1 MFCNQSRFDLPTAIV
16 TESIFNQLVDSAQ
29 TRWLT
34 SEHRRLRE
42 ALANSSPKFLAEPSG
57 KAERGEV
64 RRGLRSAE
72 GRLLP
77 EGRKNEVRRG
87 LRSAEGRL
95 LPEGRKNDG
104 ISTSVQTTPTP
115 PNSGGEKNTLLDQW
129 ANDENFIKFCQGQ
142 EASRKRGAGG
152 KTKGE
157 IFKALTIDKK
167 LQTYCDNLKK
177 SLPFVI
183 FIATYIETASASGKL
198 GCWRKQAACRLNG
211 LCVIDFD
218 HIEGDCRAVW
228 EEAYAKLSDK
238 DKSRIL
244 LVYITPSG
252 HGLKVVF
259 MADVAVG
266 NLIDNQKDF
275 SKKLGLNPDEACKD
289 ASRGAFLTTREDII
303 LLDERIFTYE
313 NPAFGEK
320 YNELYHA
327 GKSQPTDLFTTTM
340 TTKTTDAVNGG
351 NNLACGEGKKFSPCE
366 RPEVERSKLSELSS
380 KQEPELSYNGVPYVK
395 IIEAWLDGKD
405 LTNKRHDTLVE
416 LANHLRYLVG
426 KNAKKIEEVV
436 MSLPWVQDLAAE
448 GEDVAG
454 TVSSVMGWRYN
465 ERMPDRLREA
475 LGKVGALDSPPKLGG
490 VRGGLRSAEGRLLPE
505 GRKNNGIS
513 EAVQTTP
520 PDGTPPNLGGEKDT
534 DIYAMLPL
542 DKWAEELQEMAE
554 FYPCMKE
561 LFLNAHPHKLPAILF
576 SSAAL
581 FGTLM
586 TRAYYHFWYEPEIVR
601 RLNYCIFIIGDPGA
615 GKNVIEKFYFK
626 IADPMIQADQCLIDA
641 VNRYKDGRT
650 ERTTSTKA
658 QKGDALKK
666 PVVGIRVHPART
678 ATGEFIRHMLAAVEN
693 VQGTPMNLHMFSF
706 DSELDNVTK
715 NNKGGDWK
723 DREILELKAFHNE
736 QDGQMYANQE
746 SITGMF
752 NVFWNFIYTGTP
764 YALHRKV
771 NQRNFG
777 TGMSTR
783 LAVIPLP
790 DKGMAQR
797 HQKRDPSA
805 NETLRTWAYR
815 LDRVEGEIPIEP
827 LNDETYDWQSSR
839 LEIAEFNGDKADRTL
854 LKRIPYYGIGVS
866 LPFILMRHWDEWQES
881 KTLTMDDTDKRLC
894 RLAMEIQYKCQ
905 QFFFG
910 EMAFNYFADQNKE
923 FVVRRRTTRYDDC
936 YRKLPDEFKTQQFMD
951 CFGCSNATAA
961 RSISRFKEDGIIE
974 NVKFGVYKKI
984 LMELP

>member
-1 MFCNQSRFDLPTAIV
+1 MFCYQRSFGLPTEVIT
-16 TESIFNQLVDSAQ
+16 TEQFRALIRAPRTLKLVKEA
-29 TRWLT
+29 
-34 SEHRRLRE
+34 RE
-42 ALANSSPKFLAEPSG
+42 ALARGDKNTYDCKKKGLPFVIFIATYDESDKVFENKQTGEKTTKRGRWRNQKFCRLNGLCVIDFDHVDEGVQTEGSSPKFLDEPSG

-64 RRGLRSAE
+64 RRGLNA
-72 GRLLP
+72 GNA
-77 EGRKNEVRRG
+77 G
-87 LRSAEGRL
+87 
-95 LPEGRKNDG
+95 
-104 ISTSVQTTPTP
+104 VQTTPTP
-115 PNSGGEKNTLLDQW
+115 PNLGGERLREIW
-129 ANDENFIKFCQGQ
+129 A
-142 EASRKRGAGG
+142 
-152 KTKGE
+152 
-157 IFKALTIDKK
+157 
-167 LQTYCDNLKK
+167 
-177 SLPFVI
+177 
-183 FIATYIETASASGKL
+183 
-198 GCWRKQAACRLNG
+198 
-211 LCVIDFD
+211 
-218 HIEGDCRAVW
+218 
-228 EEAYAKLSDK
+228 EAYAKLSDE
-238 DKSRIL
+238 DKARVL
-244 LVYITPSG
+244 FVFITPSG

-259 MADVAVG
+259 MADVNVG

-275 SKKLGLNPDEACKD
+275 SAKLGLNPDESCKD
-289 ASRGAFLTTREDII
+289 GSRGAFLTTSDDII
-303 LLDERIFTYE
+303 FIDEEKLFTYE
-313 NPAFGEK
+313 NEEFGKK
-320 YNELYHA
+320 YNDSYRSGH
-327 GKSQPTDLFTTTM
+327 SQPTVRPAGSAVAGSHSGQSSHDTGG
-340 TTKTTDAVNGG
+340 KNPDAGAVMI
-351 NNLACGEGKKFSPCE
+351 
-366 RPEVERSKLSELSS
+366 
-380 KQEPELSYNGVPYVK
+380 YNGVPYVK
-395 IIEAWLDGKD
+395 IIEAWLDGVNLDKNRHNT
-405 LTNKRHDTLVE
+405 LTE
-416 LANHLRYLVG
+416 LASHLRYLIG
-426 KNAKKIEEVV
+426 RNPKKITEVV
-436 MSLPWVQDLAAE
+436 MSLPWVKDLAAE

-490 VRGGLRSAEGRLLPE
+490 VRGGLNAGNA
-505 GRKNNGIS
+505 G
-513 EAVQTTP
+513 VQTTP

-561 LFLNAHPHKLPAILF
+561 LFLNAHPHKMPAILF

-626 IADPMIQADQCLIDA
+626 IADPIIQSDQGLIDA

-693 VQGTPMNLHMFSF
+693 VQGIPMNLHMFSF

-723 DREILELKAFHNE
+723 DREVLELKAFHNE

-827 LNDETYDWQSSR
+827 LNDETFDWQSSR

-923 FVVRRRTTRYDDC
+923 FVVRRRTTRFDDC
-936 YRKLPDEFKTQQFMD
+936 YRKLPDEFKTQQMMD
-951 CFGCSNATAA
+951 SFQCSQPTA
-961 RSISRFKEDGIIE
+961 SRNITRFLQDGIIE
-974 NVKFGVYKKI
+974 RIAHGTYRK
-984 LMELP
+984 LLQELP

>member
-1 MFCNQSRFDLPTAIV
+1 MFCNQQRFDLPTAIV
-16 TESIFNQLVDSAQ
+16 TAAIFNNLVDSAQ
-29 TRWLT
+29 TKWLT
-34 SEHRRLRE
+34 NEHRKLRE
-42 ALANSSPKFLAEPSG
+42 ALPSILEGDAELLA
-57 KAERGEV
+57 
-64 RRGLRSAE
+64 
-72 GRLLP
+72 
-77 EGRKNEVRRG
+77 
-87 LRSAEGRL
+87 
-95 LPEGRKNDG
+95 
-104 ISTSVQTTPTP
+104 
-115 PNSGGEKNTLLDQW
+115 QW

-142 EASRKRGAGG
+142 EASRKKAAGG

-157 IFKALTIDKK
+157 VFKALTLEKK

-228 EEAYAKLSDK
+228 EEAYAKLSDE
-238 DKSRIL
+238 DKARIL

-252 HGLKVVF
+252 HGLKVIF
-259 MADVAVG
+259 IADINY
-266 NLIDNQKDF
+266 NLIDNQKVF
-275 SKKLGLNPDEACKD
+275 AEKLGLTNIDEVCRD
-289 ASRGAFLTTREDII
+289 ASRGAFLTTREDILFI
-303 LLDERIFTYE
+303 NENELFTYE
-313 NPAFGEK
+313 NKEFGEK
-320 YNELYHA
+320 YNSQYHA
-327 GKSQPTDLFTTTM
+327 GHSQPTLNFTES
-340 TTKTTDAVNGG
+340 DSGNRGVSAVQTAGENQQCVSGGDGG
-351 NNLACGEGKKFSPCE
+351 NVRDAESLM
-366 RPEVERSKLSELSS
+366 
-380 KQEPELSYNGVPYVK
+380 YNGVPYAK
-395 IIEAWLDGKD
+395 IIEAWLDGVNLNKNRHNT
-405 LTNKRHDTLVE
+405 LTE
-416 LANHLRYLVG
+416 LASHLRYLIG
-426 KNAKKIEEVV
+426 KNPKKITEVV

-465 ERMPDRLREA
+465 ERKPDRLREA
-475 LGKVGALDSPPKLGG
+475 LEKVGALEQKTSVSTGAAD
-490 VRGGLRSAEGRLLPE
+490 
-505 GRKNNGIS
+505 
-513 EAVQTTP
+513 
-520 PDGTPPNLGGEKDT
+520 
-534 DIYAMLPL
+534 DIYAAMPL
-542 DKWAEELQEMAE
+542 DKWAEELQEMAQY
-554 FYPCMKE
+554 YPCMRE

-586 TRAYYHFWYEPEIVR
+586 TRAYYHFWYEPEIIR
-601 RLNYCIFIIGDPGA
+601 RLNYCVFIIGDPGA
-615 GKNVIEKFYFK
+615 GKNIVEKFYKK

-658 QKGDALKK
+658 QKGEALKR

-678 ATGEFIRHMLAAVEN
+678 ATGEFIRHMQAAVEN
-693 VQGTPMNLHMFSF
+693 IQGHPMNLHMFSF
-706 DSELDNVTK
+706 DAELDNVTK

-736 QDGQMYANQE
+736 EDGQMYANQE

-790 DKGMAQR
+790 DKGLAKR
-797 HQKRDPSA
+797 HQQVNPDA

-815 LDRVEGEIPIEP
+815 LDKVEGEIPVEP
-827 LNDETYDWQSSR
+827 LNDETYDWQSSH

-923 FVVRRRTTRYDDC
+923 FVQRRRTGRYEEC
-936 YRKLPDEFKTQQFMD
+936 FRKLPDEFKTQQFMD
-951 CFGCSNATAA
+951 G
-961 RSISRFKEDGIIE
+961 
-974 NVKFGVYKKI
+974 FGVSQSAAQRAIARLQQDQLIERVKYGVYRKV
-984 LMELP
+984 LQELP

>member
-1 MFCNQSRFDLPTAIV
+1 MFCYQRSFGLPTEVIT
-16 TESIFNQLVDSAQ
+16 TEQFRALIRAPRTLKLVKEA
-29 TRWLT
+29 
-34 SEHRRLRE
+34 RE
-42 ALANSSPKFLAEPSG
+42 ALA
-57 KAERGEV
+57 RGDK
-64 RRGLRSAE
+64 SAYDN
-72 GRLLP
+72 
-77 EGRKNEVRRG
+77 K
-87 LRSAEGRL
+87 
-95 LPEGRKNDG
+95 K
-104 ISTSVQTTPTP
+104 
-115 PNSGGEKNTLLDQW
+115 
-129 ANDENFIKFCQGQ
+129 
-142 EASRKRGAGG
+142 
-152 KTKGE
+152 KG
-157 IFKALTIDKK
+157 
-167 LQTYCDNLKK
+167 
-177 SLPFVI
+177 LPFVI
-183 FIATYIETASASGKL
+183 FIATYDESDKKFENKQTGEETTKR
-198 GCWRKQAACRLNG
+198 GCWRNQKFCRLNG

-218 HIEGDCRAVW
+218 HVDEGVQTTPTPPRSALPLGSSKNLGGERLREIW
-228 EEAYAKLSDK
+228 AEAYAKLSDE
-238 DKSRIL
+238 DKARVL
-244 LVYITPSG
+244 FVFITPSG

-259 MADVAVG
+259 MADVNVG

-275 SKKLGLNPDEACKD
+275 SAKLGLNPDESCKD
-289 ASRGAFLTTREDII
+289 GSRGAFLTTSDDII
-303 LLDERIFTYE
+303 FIDEEKLFTYE
-313 NPAFGEK
+313 DKSFGEK
-320 YNELYHA
+320 YNAEYRA
-327 GKSQPTDLFTTTM
+327 GHSQPTLS
-340 TTKTTDAVNGG
+340 GRILPLSRGSQRGSEQG
-351 NNLACGEGKKFSPCE
+351 N
-366 RPEVERSKLSELSS
+366 
-380 KQEPELSYNGVPYVK
+380 
-395 IIEAWLDGKD
+395 IEAD
-405 LTNKRHDTLVE
+405 
-416 LANHLRYLVG
+416 
-426 KNAKKIEEVV
+426 
-436 MSLPWVQDLAAE
+436 
-448 GEDVAG
+448 
-454 TVSSVMGWRYN
+454 
-465 ERMPDRLREA
+465 
-475 LGKVGALDSPPKLGG
+475 
-490 VRGGLRSAEGRLLPE
+490 
-505 GRKNNGIS
+505 
-513 EAVQTTP
+513 QTTP
-520 PDGTPPNLGGEKDT
+520 PDGTPPRSALPLGSSKNSGGEKDTYHGVPYGKIVEAWLDGKKVEPGDRHRTSLCLADHLRYITDNDPVLIERILREVPFVAEIVKERNEDVAATVKSAREYKMYKSMPKKLSEALEKAGVKEADQTTPDPSYSGGEKDT

-554 FYPCMKE
+554 YYPCMKE
-561 LFLNAHPHKLPAILF
+561 LFQNAHPHKMPAILF

-626 IADPMIQADQCLIDA
+626 IADPMIQADQGLIDA

-650 ERTTSTKA
+650 ERSTSTKA

-678 ATGEFIRHMLAAVEN
+678 ATGEFIRHMLAAVET
-693 VQGTPMNLHMFSF
+693 VQGQPMNLHMFSF

-723 DREILELKAFHNE
+723 DREVLELKAFHNE
-736 QDGQMYANQE
+736 QDGQMYGNQE

-827 LNDETYDWQSSR
+827 LNDETFDWQSSR

-923 FVVRRRTTRYDDC
+923 FVVRRRTTRFDDC
-936 YRKLPDEFKTQQFMD
+936 YRKLPDEFKTQQMMD
-951 CFGCSNATAA
+951 SFQCSQPTA
-961 RSISRFKEDGIIE
+961 SRNITRFLQDGIIE
-974 NVKFGVYKKI
+974 RIAHGTYRK
-984 LMELP
+984 LLQELP

>member
-16 TESIFNQLVDSAQ
+16 TASIFNQLVDSAQ
-29 TRWLT
+29 TKWLT
-34 SEHRRLRE
+34 TQHRKLRE
-42 ALANSSPKFLAEPSG
+42 ALPSI
-57 KAERGEV
+57 
-64 RRGLRSAE
+64 LE
-72 GRLLP
+72 GDTELL
-77 EGRKNEVRRG
+77 N
-87 LRSAEGRL
+87 
-95 LPEGRKNDG
+95 
-104 ISTSVQTTPTP
+104 
-115 PNSGGEKNTLLDQW
+115 QW
-129 ANDENFIKFCQGQ
+129 AQDENFIKFCQGQ
-142 EASRKRGAGG
+142 EANKKKVAGG

-157 IFKALTIDKK
+157 AFQALTLEKK

-183 FIATYIETASASGKL
+183 FIATYVETASASGKL

-228 EEAYAKLSDK
+228 AEAYAKLSDE
-238 DKSRIL
+238 DKARIL

-259 MADVAVG
+259 KADVNVG

-275 SKKLGLNPDEACKD
+275 SAKLGLNPDEACKD

-303 LLDERIFTYE
+303 LINEEILFTYE
-313 NPAFGEK
+313 NEEFGKK
-320 YNELYHA
+320 YNDSYHA
-327 GKSQPTDLFTTTM
+327 GHSQPTSSSPKIGEVRRGLNEGISGDCSDPQPPNL
-340 TTKTTDAVNGG
+340 GG
-351 NNLACGEGKKFSPCE
+351 LC
-366 RPEVERSKLSELSS
+366 
-380 KQEPELSYNGVPYVK
+380 YNGVPYTK

-436 MSLPWVQDLAAE
+436 MQLPWVQDLAAE
-448 GEDVAG
+448 GENVKSTVA
-454 TVSSVMGWRYN
+454 SVIDFKYY
-465 ERMPDRLREA
+465 ERMPKKMREA
-475 LGKVGALDSPPKLGG
+475 LERLGASSNP
-490 VRGGLRSAEGRLLPE
+490 
-505 GRKNNGIS
+505 
-513 EAVQTTP
+513 Q
-520 PDGTPPNLGGEKDT
+520 PPNLGGSGAAD

-542 DKWAEELQEMAE
+542 DKWAEELKEMAE
-554 FYPCMKE
+554 VYPCMKE
-561 LFLNAHPHKLPAILF
+561 LFLNLHPHKLAAVFF

-586 TRAYYHFWYEPEIVR
+586 TRAWYHFWYEPETVR

-615 GKNVIEKFYFK
+615 GKNIVEKFYKK
-626 IADPMIQADQCLIDA
+626 IADPIIQADQCLIDA
-641 VNRYKDGRT
+641 VNRYKECRT
-650 ERTTSTKA
+650 ERSTSTKA
-658 QKGDALKK
+658 QKGDALKR

-678 ATGEFIRHMLAAVEN
+678 ATGEFIRHMNAAVET
-693 VQGTPMNLHMFSF
+693 VQGQPLNLHMFSF
-706 DSELDNVTK
+706 DAELDNVTK
-715 NNKGGDWK
+715 QNKGGDWK
-723 DREILELKAFHNE
+723 DREIMELKAFHNE
-736 QDGQMYANQE
+736 EEGQMYANQE
-746 SITGMF
+746 SYTGMF
-752 NVFWNFIYTGTP
+752 NVYWNFIYTGTP

-790 DKGMAQR
+790 DKGLADR
-797 HQKRDPSA
+797 HQQVYPNA

-827 LNDETYDWQSSR
+827 LNDETFDWQSSH

-866 LPFILMRHWDEWQES
+866 LPFILMRHWEEWQES
-881 KTLTMDDTDKRLC
+881 KTLTMDDKDKRLC
-894 RLAMEIQYKCQ
+894 RLAMEIQYRCQ
-905 QFFFG
+905 QFYFG

-923 FVVRRRTTRYDDC
+923 FVVRRRTTRFDDC
-936 YRKLPDEFKTQQFMD
+936 YRKLPDEFKTQQMMD
-951 CFGCSNATAA
+951 SFQCSQPTA
-961 RSISRFKEDGIIE
+961 SRNINRFLQDGIIE
-974 NVKFGVYKKI
+974 RIAHGLYRKI
-984 LMELP
+984 LQELP

>member
-1 MFCNQSRFDLPTAIV
+1 MFCNQQRFDLPTAIV
-16 TESIFNQLVDSAQ
+16 TAAIFNDLVDSAQ
-29 TRWLT
+29 TKWLT
-34 SEHRRLRE
+34 NEHRKLRE
-42 ALANSSPKFLAEPSG
+42 ALPSILEGDAELLA
-57 KAERGEV
+57 
-64 RRGLRSAE
+64 
-72 GRLLP
+72 
-77 EGRKNEVRRG
+77 
-87 LRSAEGRL
+87 
-95 LPEGRKNDG
+95 
-104 ISTSVQTTPTP
+104 
-115 PNSGGEKNTLLDQW
+115 QW

-142 EASRKRGAGG
+142 EASRKKAAGG

-157 IFKALTIDKK
+157 VFKALTIEKK

-198 GCWRKQAACRLNG
+198 GCWRKQASCRLNG

-228 EEAYAKLSDK
+228 EGAYNKLSDE
-238 DKSRIL
+238 DKARIL

-275 SKKLGLNPDEACKD
+275 SAKLGLNPDEACKD

-320 YNELYHA
+320 YNERYHQ

-340 TTKTTDAVNGG
+340 TTKTTDAASGG
-351 NNLACGEGKKFSPCE
+351 NSLASSEDE
-366 RPEVERSKLSELSS
+366 KLSELSS
-380 KQEPELSYNGVPYVK
+380 KQEPELLYNGVPYVK

-416 LANHLRYLVG
+416 LANHLRYLCG

-436 MSLPWVQDLAAE
+436 MQLAWVQDLAAE
-448 GEDVAG
+448 GEN
-454 TVSSVMGWRYN
+454 VSSTVASVIDFKYY
-465 ERMPDRLREA
+465 ERMPKKMREA
-475 LGKVGALDSPPKLGG
+475 LEKVGALEQK
-490 VRGGLRSAEGRLLPE
+490 
-505 GRKNNGIS
+505 IS
-513 EAVQTTP
+513 DAAGAA
-520 PDGTPPNLGGEKDT
+520 D
-534 DIYAMLPL
+534 DIYAQLPL

-586 TRAYYHFWYEPEIVR
+586 TRAYYHFWYEPEIIR
-601 RLNYCIFIIGDPGA
+601 RLNYCVFIIGDPGA
-615 GKNVIEKFYFK
+615 GKNIVEKFYKK

-658 QKGDALKK
+658 QKGEALKR

-678 ATGEFIRHMLAAVEN
+678 ATGEFIRHMQAAVEN
-693 VQGTPMNLHMFSF
+693 IQGHPMNLHMFSF
-706 DSELDNVTK
+706 DAELDNVTK

-736 QDGQMYANQE
+736 EDGQMYANQE

-797 HQKRDPSA
+797 HQKVDPNS
-805 NETLRTWAYR
+805 NEALRTWAYR
-815 LDRVEGEIPIEP
+815 LDKVEGEIPIEP
-827 LNDETYDWQSSR
+827 LNDETYDWQSSH

-866 LPFILMRHWDEWQES
+866 LPFILMRHWEEWQES

-923 FVVRRRTTRYDDC
+923 FVQRRRTGRYEEC
-936 YRKLPDEFKTQQFMD
+936 FRKLPDEFKTQQFMD
-951 CFGCSNATAA
+951 GFGISQSAA
-961 RSISRFKEDGIIE
+961 QRAITRLQQDQLIE
-974 NVKFGVYKKI
+974 RVKYGVYRKV
-984 LMELP
+984 LQELP

>member
-1 MFCNQSRFDLPTAIV
+1 MTRIRQG
-16 TESIFNQLVDSAQ
+16 FN
-29 TRWLT
+29 
-34 SEHRRLRE
+34 
-42 ALANSSPKFLAEPSG
+42 
-57 KAERGEV
+57 
-64 RRGLRSAE
+64 
-72 GRLLP
+72 
-77 EGRKNEVRRG
+77 
-87 LRSAEGRL
+87 
-95 LPEGRKNDG
+95 
-104 ISTSVQTTPTP
+104 
-115 PNSGGEKNTLLDQW
+115 
-129 ANDENFIKFCQGQ
+129 
-142 EASRKRGAGG
+142 
-152 KTKGE
+152 
-157 IFKALTIDKK
+157 
-167 LQTYCDNLKK
+167 
-177 SLPFVI
+177 
-183 FIATYIETASASGKL
+183 
-198 GCWRKQAACRLNG
+198 
-211 LCVIDFD
+211 
-218 HIEGDCRAVW
+218 
-228 EEAYAKLSDK
+228 KLSDE
-238 DKSRIL
+238 DKARIL

-259 MADVAVG
+259 MADGNVG

-275 SKKLGLNPDEACKD
+275 SAKLGLNPDEACKD

-320 YNELYHA
+320 YNEQYHA
-327 GKSQPTDLFTTTM
+327 GKSQSTDLFTTTM
-340 TTKTTDAVNGG
+340 TTKTTSA
-351 NNLACGEGKKFSPCE
+351 AES
-366 RPEVERSKLSELSS
+366 
-380 KQEPELSYNGVPYVK
+380 ELSYNGVPYVK

-436 MSLPWVQDLAAE
+436 MQLPWVQDLAAE
-448 GEDVAG
+448 GEN
-454 TVSSVMGWRYN
+454 VSSTVASVIDFKYHEW
-465 ERMPDRLREA
+465 MPKKMKEA
-475 LGKVGALDSPPKLGG
+475 LRKVGAVD
-490 VRGGLRSAEGRLLPE
+490 
-505 GRKNNGIS
+505 
-513 EAVQTTP
+513 QTTP

-554 FYPCMKE
+554 YYPCMKE

-626 IADPMIQADQCLIDA
+626 IADPIIQSDQCLIDA

-723 DREILELKAFHNE
+723 DREILELKSFHNE

-764 YALHRKV
+764 YALHD
-771 NQRNFG
+771 
-777 TGMSTR
+777 ST
-783 LAVIPLP
+783 A
-790 DKGMAQR
+790 
-797 HQKRDPSA
+797 
-805 NETLRTWAYR
+805 
-815 LDRVEGEIPIEP
+815 
-827 LNDETYDWQSSR
+827 
-839 LEIAEFNGDKADRTL
+839 
-854 LKRIPYYGIGVS
+854 
-866 LPFILMRHWDEWQES
+866 
-881 KTLTMDDTDKRLC
+881 
-894 RLAMEIQYKCQ
+894 
-905 QFFFG
+905 
-910 EMAFNYFADQNKE
+910 
-923 FVVRRRTTRYDDC
+923 
-936 YRKLPDEFKTQQFMD
+936 
-951 CFGCSNATAA
+951 
-961 RSISRFKEDGIIE
+961 
-974 NVKFGVYKKI
+974 
-984 LMELP
+984 